1 MAVELENIRIA
12 TENLHFEEL
21 PDYLTIDELR
31 QYLRIGT
38 NKAYAL
44 ANTPGFPC
52 LHCYGAKK
60 IFPKAEVRE
69 WLTREAKQGRLSR
82 KLQAVA
88 AK

>member
-1 MAVELENIRIA
+1 MAAELQLR
-12 TENLHFEEL
+12 FDEL

-38 NKAYAL
+38 NKAYTL
-44 ANTPGFPC
+44 ANTPGFPH
-52 LHCYGAKK
+52 LDFGAKK

-88 AK
+88 AR